1 MNLKMLLILS
11 FVVFIT
17 GCVGNTNKD
26 DEPRGNCVVTE
37 CIKQIEATDTI
48 LKVNEIIGFEYEKD
62 NDKYI
67 WKLDKKNSI
76 TIDKSLDNQVVEATI
91 EKDSIKN
98 KDLDLSV
105 YNDIK
110 ALLDNGK
117 SLTYE
122 EMVLKLGGINGTLA
136 GKTSTTIR
144 YIWVDR
150 NERTF
155 SATFSNKN
163 NKCTIISIR

>member
-67 WKLDKKNSI
+67 WKLDKKNS
-76 TIDKSLDNQVVEATI
+76 V
-91 EKDSIKN
+91 SIKN

-117 SLTYE
+117 SLNYE